1 MLTPHAVTLAQ
12 ARTYVAALADTA
24 HPLDA
29 SLAYE
34 RTLLHLDAIHGDDVP
49 ALDTTGPIDDRN
61 ALHARAESAV
71 EELVDHG
78 VDALQVELALTMLD
92 EARDLDAAG

>member
-1 MLTPHAVTLAQ
+1 MLAPHAVTLAQ

-24 HPLDA
+24 HPLGA

-34 RTLLHLDAIHGDDVP
+34 RTLLYLDAIHGDDVA
-49 ALDTTGPIDDRN
+49 ALETTGPIDDRS

-71 EELVDHG
+71 EELVDNG
-78 VDALQVELALTMLD
+78 VDALQVELALAMLD
-92 EARDLDAAG
+92 QARELDVRG